1 MARTPSLASSL
12 LSALAISALAVST
25 LAACTE
31 EQDATI
37 VTVNVQPSVRG
48 AAFLEVELKNGAG
61 IAGDRLELRGHEFPV
76 TFSVSS
82 PGRKGDLELKVSAKT
97 ADDILVGRGTA
108 TFPIT
113 ATTGTVLVDSADFV
127 VNTEVESDQYLTDD
141 FEAVGSQLSAN
152 PAGEWTA
159 SFRQRC
165 TPAACNV
172 FARRFDRDGQPL
184 PSGASATTNSFT
196 VNTGRVGV
204 VSSPAAA
211 AGVDKTLLFWET
223 TDTNNAPDGVA
234 CRSYDRSG
242 TAPNEKRLNPPE
254 VSTDVVVATPLPNGT
269 FAAAWAGRPTT
280 ADTLNIRTMVVDGD
294 CTPLGALQPVATLL
308 PAIGVRQS
316 AIAAGPNS
324 YLIAW
329 KADGTIRART
339 FNLNGTPA
347 TAETTL
353 LTPPNGE
360 EFSMVRVA
368 SNNNGFVFV
377 VAHRAG
383 TKVSL
388 ELYRVTA
395 SNTVAPAL
403 VGSGV
408 VITDKLDSVFEG
420 FSVAS
425 HPLGPIMVTWHGCG
439 TERGDGEGC
448 GVFGR
453 LFATN
458 GTPFSEPFLVPTTTA
473 LDQSDSS
480 VTALRGADDKPLFVA
495 SWNDASTS
503 APDMSGLAVRAR
515 IIYPQSF
522 MQQ

>member
-1 MARTPSLASSL
+1 MARTPSLASSASL
-12 LSALAISALAVST
+12 LSALALTSALAG
-25 LAACTE
+25 CTE

-37 VTVNVQPSVRG
+37 VTVNVQPSVVG
-48 AAFLEVELKNGAG
+48 AEFLEVELKNGAG
-61 IAGDRLELRGHEFPV
+61 LAGDRLELRGHEFPV

-82 PGRKGDLELKVSAKT
+82 PGRKGDLEIKVSAKN

-108 TFPIT
+108 TFPI
-113 ATTGTVLVDSADFV
+113 ASPTGTVLVDSADFV

-141 FEAVGSQLSAN
+141 FEAVGAQLSAN
-152 PAGEWTA
+152 PEGQWTA

-165 TPAACNV
+165 TQAACNV

-184 PSGASATTNSFT
+184 ASGASATTNAFT
-196 VNTGRVGV
+196 VNTGRVGT
-204 VSSPAAA
+204 VSASAAA

-223 TDTNNAPDGVA
+223 TDTNSAPDGVA
-234 CRSYDRSG
+234 CRAFGRDG
-242 TAPNEKRLNPPE
+242 TAPNEKRLISE
-254 VSTDVVVATPLPNGT
+254 LSTDVVVATALPNGT
-269 FAAAWAGRPTT
+269 FAAAWAGRT
-280 ADTLNIRTMVVDGD
+280 AAGDTLNVRTMVVDGD
-294 CTPLGALQPVATLL
+294 CNPLSTLQPVATLL

-339 FNLNGTPA
+339 FNLNGSPA

-368 SNNNGFVFV
+368 ANNNGFVFV
-377 VAHRAG
+377 VAHRAA

-408 VITDKLDSVFEG
+408 VITDKIDSVFEG

-458 GTPFSEPFLVPTTTA
+458 GTPFSEAFQVPTTTA

-480 VTALRGADDKPLFVA
+480 VIPLLGADAKPLFVA
-495 SWNDASTS
+495 AWNDASTS